1 MEFDLEA
8 HYGHREKTS
17 LTQKIFDNSSP
28 QEGTTIATIID
39 RSPDRSAAEKS
50 TAKYAYVTL
59 LSGID
64 KSLRYRGFLYNALI
78 IKRALNQL
86 GSTADFITLIGY

>member
-1 MEFDLEA
+1 MI
-8 HYGHREKTS
+8 
-17 LTQKIFDNSSP
+17 Q
-28 QEGTTIATIID
+28 GTAISD
-39 RSPDRSAAEKS
+39 RSSDRNSVIEKKS

-78 IKRALNQL
+78 IKRALDQL
-86 GSTADFITLIGY
+86 GSTADFITLIGYRLFSSSIFSPAFFTNVWK

>member
-1 MEFDLEA
+1 MHL
-8 HYGHREKTS
+8 
-17 LTQKIFDNSSP
+17 
-28 QEGTTIATIID
+28 GTTIATIID

-86 GSTADFITLIGY
+86 GSTADFITLIGYRYSISATFKIEFLLIYRILYVYCNFF